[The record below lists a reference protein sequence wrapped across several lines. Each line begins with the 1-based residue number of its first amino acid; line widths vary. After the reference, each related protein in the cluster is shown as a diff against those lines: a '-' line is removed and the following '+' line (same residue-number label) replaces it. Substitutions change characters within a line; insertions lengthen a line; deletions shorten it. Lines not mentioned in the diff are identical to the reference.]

1 MNRRNPLDNRREK
14 LVSQLLT
21 LGEEKR
27 TFLDA
32 YFDVHNPERV
42 QLDKQLMAYTERV
55 EQLLAGPD
63 EQLGSVVLIGSKI
76 ELEYVDFHTSDTL
89 TIVMPEEADPDAGQ
103 ISFLSPV
110 GRQLLL
116 GDKGEIRAISTPA
129 GSMRIR
135 IADIQWAS
143 EQNSE
148 QIRHSE
154 QLDEPGANSM
164 KGLSRGGA
172 DHAF

>member
-1 MNRRNPLDNRREK
+1 MNRRTPLDNCREM

-32 YFDVHNPERV
+32 YFDVRNPERI
-42 QLDKQLMAYTERV
+42 QLDKQLTSYIDRI

-63 EQLGSVVLIGSKI
+63 ELLNSVVLIGSQI

-89 TIVMPEEADPDAGQ
+89 TVVMPEEANPDEGL

-116 GDKGEIRAISTPA
+116 GEKGEMRAISTPS

-135 IADIQWAS
+135 IASIGWATQQNIER
-143 EQNSE
+143 EQ
-148 QIRHSE
+148 QPE
-154 QLDEPGANSM
+154 QLDEPSGNTLQD
-164 KGLSRGGA
+164 LSRGGA
-172 DHAF
+172 NHAL